1 VLRCLSVLC
10 LLTVVRA
17 DPFVGKWRL
26 NPSKSRLPD
35 EMIVAVAGP
44 NRYALTFAPGA
55 VDTIV
60 ADGRDHPALQGTTFS
75 ITVEGS
81 NNWKMVRKQG
91 DHLLVSAEWTLSG
104 DGQTLTDAFT
114 GYRPDGSTL
123 SVHYTYERTAGSS
136 GFPGTWD
143 SVKEEVGT
151 VIELTIQYYEGDG
164 LSFDSHELTLAKKI
178 TFDGRD
184 SLSSARR
191 VNERS
196 LEITDKSQGKV
207 TSTQQ
212 VELSSDLKTL
222 TMTARQGDHRKPTVL
237 VFERE

>member
-1 VLRCLSVLC
+1 MLRFLSVLC

-35 EMIVAVAGP
+35 AMTVAVAGP

-75 ITVEGS
+75 ITVEGP
-81 NNWKMVRKQG
+81 NNWKMMRKQG
-91 DHLLVSAEWTLSG
+91 DHLLISADWTLSR
-104 DGQTLTDAFT
+104 DGRTLTDAFT

-123 SVHYTYERTAGSS
+123 SVHYVYERTAGSS

-151 VIELTIQYYEGDG
+151 VIELTIQPNQDGG
-164 LSFDSHELTLAKKI
+164 LSFESHELAL
-178 TFDGRD
+178 

-222 TMTARQGDHRKPTVL
+222 TMTARQGDRSKPTVL

>member
-1 VLRCLSVLC
+1 VLRCLFVLC
-10 LLTVVRA
+10 LLTIVRA
-17 DPFVGKWRL
+17 DPFVGKWKL

-81 NNWKMVRKQG
+81 NNWKMIRKQG
-91 DHLLVSAEWTLSG
+91 DHLLVTAEWTLAG

-123 SVHYTYERTAGSS
+123 SVHYVYERTAGSS

-151 VIELTIQYYEGDG
+151 VIELTIQPKGGG
-164 LSFDSHELTLAKKI
+164 LSFDSHELAL
-178 TFDGRD
+178 

-222 TMTARQGDHRKPTVL
+222 TMTARQGDRSKPTVL
-237 VFERE
+237 VFDRE

>member
-35 EMIVAVAGP
+35 EMIVAIAGP

-151 VIELTIQYYEGDG
+151 VIELTIQPNQDGG
-164 LSFDSHELTLAKKI
+164 LSFDSHELTL
-178 TFDGRD
+178 
-184 SLSSARR
+184 SLSSTRR
-191 VNERS
+191 VSERS
-196 LEITDKSQGKV
+196 LEITDNSQGKV

-222 TMTARQGDHRKPTVL
+222 TMTARQGDHSKPTVL

>member
-1 VLRCLSVLC
+1 VLRCLSALC

-44 NRYALTFAPGA
+44 K
-55 VDTIV
+55 
-60 ADGRDHPALQGTTFS
+60 
-75 ITVEGS
+75 GS

-123 SVHYTYERTAGSS
+123 SVHYVYERTAGSS

-151 VIELTIQYYEGDG
+151 VIELTIQPNQDGG
-164 LSFDSHELTLAKKI
+164 LSFDSHELTH
-178 TFDGRD
+178 

-191 VNERS
+191 VNEHS
-196 LEITDKSQGKV
+196 
-207 TSTQQ
+207 
-212 VELSSDLKTL
+212 
-222 TMTARQGDHRKPTVL
+222 KPTVL

>member
-1 VLRCLSVLC
+1 MLRCLSVLC

-151 VIELTIQYYEGDG
+151 VIELTIQPNQGGG
-164 LSFDSHELTLAKKI
+164 LSFDSHELAL
-178 TFDGRD
+178 
-184 SLSSARR
+184 SLSSVRR

-196 LEITDKSQGKV
+196 LEITDKAQGKV

-222 TMTARQGDHRKPTVL
+222 TMTARQGDHSKPTVL